1 MSWDIESLETMLDF
15 IRWGASRFTA
25 EGLFFGHGTDNALD
39 ESAALV
45 LHALN
50 LQHDLPPAY
59 LQSRLTTHEKELVLE
74 LFQRRVNE
82 RVPAAYL
89 TNKTN
94 FAGLSFYVDENVL
107 VPRSPI
113 AELIENGFEPW
124 VDPER
129 VVRVLDMCS
138 GSGCIGIACAYSF
151 PEAKVDLVDVS
162 PQAIHVAEK
171 NIHQHRLQDRV
182 SAIQSD
188 LFASLNENRYDIIVS
203 NPPYVSSSE
212 MQALPQEYHQEPVL
226 GLEAGTAGLDIVI
239 PLLQQA
245 SSYLKPDGII
255 VVEVGL
261 SDEALQKRFPQVPF
275 LWLEFERGGE
285 GVFMLT
291 AEQLTE
297 YRSIFYADEKS

>member
-1 MSWDIESLETMLDF
+1 
-15 IRWGASRFTA
+15 
-25 EGLFFGHGTDNALD
+25 
-39 ESAALV
+39 
-45 LHALN
+45 
-50 LQHDLPPAY
+50 
-59 LQSRLTTHEKELVLE
+59 
-74 LFQRRVNE
+74 
-82 RVPAAYL
+82 
-89 TNKTN
+89 
-94 FAGLSFYVDENVL
+94 
-107 VPRSPI
+107 
-113 AELIENGFEPW
+113 
-124 VDPER
+124 
-129 VVRVLDMCS
+129 MCS

>member
-1 MSWDIESLETMLDF
+1 MSWDTDSLETMLDF

-50 LQHDLPPAY
+50 LQHHLPPAY
-59 LQSRLTTHEKELVLE
+59 LQSRLTTQEKGLVLE
-74 LFQRRVNE
+74 LFQRRVYE

-89 TNKTN
+89 TNKAI

-129 VVRVLDMCS
+129 VVRVLDMCT

-151 PEAKVDLVDVS
+151 PEAEVDLVDVS

-171 NIHQHRLQDRV
+171 NIGQHNLRDRV
-182 SAIQSD
+182 NAIHSD
-188 LFASLNENRYDIIVS
+188 LFASLDENRYDIIVS
-203 NPPYVSSSE
+203 NPPYVSHSE
-212 MQALPQEYHQEPVL
+212 MQALPQEYHQEPAL
-226 GLEAGTAGLDIVI
+226 GLEAGAVGLDIVT

-245 SSYLKPDGII
+245 SSYLKPDGIM

-261 SDEALQKRFPQVPF
+261 SDEALQKQFPQVPF

-291 AEQLTE
+291 AKQLVE
-297 YRSIFYADEKS
+297 YRSIFYANNKS

>member
-59 LQSRLTTHEKELVLE
+59 LQSRLTAHEKGLILE

-89 TNKTN
+89 TNHAS
-94 FAGLSFYVDENVL
+94 FSGLSFYVDESVL

-171 NIHQHRLQDRV
+171 NIRQHRLQDRV

-188 LFASLNENRYDIIVS
+188 LFTSLDENRYDIIVS

-212 MQALPQEYHQEPVL
+212 MQALPQEYHQEPAL

-245 SSYLKPDGII
+245 SSYLKPSGII

-291 AEQLTE
+291 AEQLVE
-297 YRSIFYADEKS
+297 YAPNFSGCE